1 MKLELRTAN
10 YLMFAEVIWFKYMH
24 QEGMYA
30 S

>member
-1 MKLELRTAN
+1 MKLELRTST
-10 YLMFAEVIWFKYMH
+10 YLMFAEVIWFKYVP